1 MKVTILGSGN
11 GAYATAADWAL
22 GGHIVNLYDFEKYES
37 ALDSIKE
44 QGGIYAVGDIE
55 GFAKLSYVGS
65 DIQRAV
71 EGSELIIAVGPAC
84 SNEPFAN
91 AVKHIIRKDQIY
103 IISPGSSGGA
113 LITKKIFEK
122 CENARN
128 VVIAETATLPYAAR
142 IIKSGTVRVHLKLIG
157 GLYLSAIPVSK
168 TDEALRYFQLVYPF
182 AQAGESIFR
191 TILQN
196 ANPIIHPAVTVMN
209 AALIER
215 THGDFSFYEEGVTPA
230 TGRVIEA
237 LDLERINIGQALGL
251 NIIKDPEIGV
261 QQGYMTEANYSH
273 GYTKAPGFKGIRAQ
287 ESLKHRY
294 LDEDVGYGLVFLAEL
309 GNSIGVKTP
318 MMDSVILMASA
329 IAERDYRGEAL
340 RTLDGI
346 GYTVEEVHQL

>member
-1 MKVTILGSGN
+1 MKVTVLGSGN
-11 GAYATAADWAL
+11 GAFATAVDWAL
-22 GGHIVNLYDFEKYES
+22 GGHLVNIYDFEKYKSVLE
-37 ALDSIKE
+37 SIKE

-55 GFAKLSYVGS
+55 GFAELSYVGT
-65 DIQRAV
+65 DIKRAID
-71 EGSELIIAVGPAC
+71 GADLIIAVGPAC
-84 SNEPFAN
+84 SNAPFAN
-91 AVKHIIRKDQIY
+91 AVKNIIRRNQLY
-103 IISPGSSGGA
+103 IICPGSNGGA

-122 CENARN
+122 CENAKQ

-142 IIKSGTVRVHLKLIG
+142 IIYPGTVKVHLKLVG
-157 GLYLSAIPVSK
+157 GLYLSVIPFSK
-168 TDEALRYFQLVYPF
+168 TDEALSCFQKTYPF
-182 AQAGESIFR
+182 AKAGESIFR

-215 THGDFSFYEEGVTPA
+215 TRGDFSFYEEGVTPA

-237 LDLERINIGQALGL
+237 LDLERIEIGQALGL
-251 NIIKDPEIGV
+251 SIISDPEISV

-318 MMDSVILMASA
+318 MMDSVIIMAST
-329 IAERDYRGEAL
+329 IADRDYRGEAL
-340 RTLDGI
+340 RTLEGI
-346 GYTVEEVHQL
+346 GYTVEEVHKL